1 MFLLFS
7 GAFLFY
13 FPSEIPI
20 YDDDDNLCYFVRSLF
35 LFFCLELFNLNP
47 CTPFYCLPGG
57 TGVVDGGIILI
68 KSQKKLKQRHKS
80 CVLPIFFFLKTGT
93 YLKNNNIR
101 QLFFIN

>member
-35 LFFCLELFNLNP
+35 SFFCLGLFNLLAVKILNP
-47 CTPFYCLPGG
+47 CTPFYCLPGVLELL
-57 TGVVDGGIILI
+57 TGV
-68 KSQKKLKQRHKS
+68 
-80 CVLPIFFFLKTGT
+80 
-93 YLKNNNIR
+93 
-101 QLFFIN
+101 LFQ